1 MFTREIS
8 IVNPMAAKKF
18 VDTTSKYRDF
28 AIRLRN
34 GDYLIDGRSIMGLLS
49 LDPDQITELVI
60 EDEPS
65 KEFLKDMEPFMV

>member
-8 IVNPMAAKKF
+8 IVSPIDAKKF
-18 VDTTSKYRDF
+18 VDATSKYQDF
-28 AIRLRN
+28 TIRLRN

-49 LDPDQITELVI
+49 LDPAQTTELVI